1 MHHEITCINIYII
14 TAKCMWKY
22 DRDHVKCNVKCFIAE
37 PFVFHWLNARV
48 LPFDGNRGGK
58 NVSWILR
65 ANKACVTAVLL
76 ENTSSLRCCSWE
88 KWAPASSRFST
99 DLHGARWNI
108 HKCMWTYNSYT
119 DHKMTSEQHNM
130 WIPALSCAQIS
141 LKTTQSSTWED
152 VYVMD
157 SRLLNTFNTLPVAC
171 GVNMPLHFSS
181 FINTA

>member
-14 TAKCMWKY
+14 TAKCIWKY
-22 DRDHVKCNVKCFIAE
+22 DQDHVKCNVKCFIAE

-76 ENTSSLRCCSWE
+76 ENKSSLRCCSWE

-130 WIPALSCAQIS
+130 WIP
-141 LKTTQSSTWED
+141 TQYYTCSIVCPNFFENDTIINLRR
-152 VYVMD
+152 
-157 SRLLNTFNTLPVAC
+157 RLCNGQQAVE
-171 GVNMPLHFSS
+171 H
-181 FINTA
+181 I